1 MGSWTW
7 QVPLVNSGVFVKV
20 TQFPASRSVPA
31 WTAKVTGVEA
41 HLKERILVLARL
53 ICSAGRMTKDSSG
66 LNSLWHTSRS
76 MGLTLPA
83 LPEVLYCQKH

>member
-1 MGSWTW
+1 
-7 QVPLVNSGVFVKV
+7 
-20 TQFPASRSVPA
+20 
-31 WTAKVTGVEA
+31 
-41 HLKERILVLARL
+41 VLARL